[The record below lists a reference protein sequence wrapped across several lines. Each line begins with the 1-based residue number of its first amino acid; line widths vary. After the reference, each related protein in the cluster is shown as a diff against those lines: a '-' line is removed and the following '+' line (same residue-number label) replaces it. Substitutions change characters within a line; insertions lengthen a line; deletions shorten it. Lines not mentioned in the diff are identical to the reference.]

1 MEKSPANSTSSF
13 ESSSF
18 EPLSI
23 VDQLTTALLNKIF
36 SGELKHGERLVELK
50 LAKQAGVGQGTV
62 REALIQL
69 EHRGFVT
76 RIPGRGTFVMQLTDV
91 EIAAI
96 TQVRLPLEML
106 AVELAKK
113 NLTSEH
119 IDALS
124 RALESMKAAAEQNSV
139 TGYSRADLAFHEGI
153 WTVSG
158 NQILLTTLK
167 SLCNRLFGFG
177 LSRNKIPTQAELRTY
192 VDQHKILLESLIR
205 EDVET
210 SQQIMAEHIRYF
222 WPTNR

>member
-1 MEKSPANSTSSF
+1 MMFIEKSLTNPTSSF

-36 SGELKHGERLVELK
+36 SGEIKHGERLVELK

-69 EHRGFVT
+69 EHRGFVN

-119 IDALS
+119 IDAMFCS
-124 RALESMKAAAEQNSV
+124 MFALTSV
-139 TGYSRADLAFHEGI
+139 P
-153 WTVSG
+153 
-158 NQILLTTLK
+158 
-167 SLCNRLFGFG
+167 
-177 LSRNKIPTQAELRTY
+177 IPTQ
-192 VDQHKILLESLIR
+192 
-205 EDVET
+205 
-210 SQQIMAEHIRYF
+210 
-222 WPTNR
+222 PTTIF